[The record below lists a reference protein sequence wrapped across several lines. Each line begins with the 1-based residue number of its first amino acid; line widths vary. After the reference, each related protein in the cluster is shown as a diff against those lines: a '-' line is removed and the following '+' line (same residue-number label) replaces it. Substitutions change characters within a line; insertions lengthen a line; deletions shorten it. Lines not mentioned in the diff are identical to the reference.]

1 MNLKQYDLIGKFIEV
16 MGARNK
22 NLIGLRGRVIDET
35 KNLIILENGRRIQKQ
50 GVEIE
55 VKRK

>member
-1 MNLKQYDLIGKFIEV
+1 MNPKQYGLIGKFIEV
-16 MGARNK
+16 VEARNK
-22 NLIGLRGRVIDET
+22 SLIGLRGRVIDET

-55 VKRK
+55 VKRE